1 MANAPTN
8 SQLRGHSTV
17 GDGERLVLEHHVKQ
31 PARGEEAKREREC
44 EQEEGGR
51 QTGQKQ
57 QAGRAEWKE
66 RNLGLGRI
74 RLACIGVRRGAS
86 SSCRPPSAMGQPQMC
101 REAAEDLRVHF
112 GARYHLTPRE
122 ATGQRREASH
132 KELEWN
138 LEAWGRRE

>member
-44 EQEEGGR
+44 AQEEGGR

-101 REAAEDLRVHF
+101 REAAEDCETRGSRPPHCLSKASAPRTRNPP
-112 GARYHLTPRE
+112 GDEMSLTI
-122 ATGQRREASH
+122 
-132 KELEWN
+132 L
-138 LEAWGRRE
+138 